1 MSKMADM
8 SYDIE
13 QMYIEGYSPRSI
25 STVLEIPVE
34 LVYQWIEAQS
44 LDVQEEFDPY
54 ETINS

>member
-1 MSKMADM
+1 MSKMSDM

-25 STVLEIPVE
+25 STVLGVPVE
-34 LVYQWIEAQS
+34 MVYQWIEAQS